1 MVLNFLFG
9 NEAET
14 GGGELI
20 GPPPPA
26 AATITQPHADEFLPA
41 PAAQG
46 GGGGGTAAD
55 PTPTP
60 SSSGRDRGVGGGHP
74 APIDAAYSGFN
85 SVVKQLGHTT
95 CLTAR

>member
-46 GGGGGTAAD
+46 GGGGGD
-55 PTPTP
+55 SCRSHPHPQFIRQGPWGWGGTP
-60 SSSGRDRGVGGGHP
+60 S
-74 APIDAAYSGFN
+74 AN
-85 SVVKQLGHTT
+85 
-95 CLTAR
+95 